1 MTKIKVGGRV
11 IPLLF
16 NLDAF
21 FEMAENS
28 LNLNSI
34 KELFSR
40 DAQMNRYMDAI
51 KAVVT
56 LTRILGNQ
64 GLEMNGE
71 ERDLTDEWL
80 RKHVRPGQLINLKVA
95 IATEVDAGMSME
107 TNERKE
113 GEERDL
119 VLEEI
124 NQKKTSES

>member
-1 MTKIKVGGRV
+1 
-11 IPLLF
+11 
-16 NLDAF
+16 
-21 FEMAENS
+21 
-28 LNLNSI
+28 
-34 KELFSR
+34 
-40 DAQMNRYMDAI
+40 MNRYVDAI
-51 KAVVT
+51 RAVVT

-71 ERDLTDEWL
+71 DRDLTDEWL
-80 RKHVRPGQLINLKVA
+80 RKRIRPGQLIYLKVA

>member
-1 MTKIKVGGRV
+1 MTKIKIGGRV
-11 IPLLF
+11 IPLYF

-21 FEMAENS
+21 FEMAENG
-28 LNLNSI
+28 LNLASVR
-34 KELFSR
+34 ELFSKE
-40 DAQMNRYMDAI
+40 AQMERYLDVL
-51 KAVVT
+51 KAVIT
-56 LTRILGNQ
+56 LARILGNQ

-71 ERDLTDEWL
+71 DRDLTDEWL
-80 RKHVRPGQLINLKVA
+80 RKRIRPGQLINLKIA

>member
-1 MTKIKVGGRV
+1 MTTIKIGGRK
-11 IPLLF
+11 IPLYF

-21 FEMAENS
+21 FEMAENGLTLAS
-28 LNLNSI
+28 VR
-34 KELFSR
+34 ELFSKE
-40 DAQMNRYMDAI
+40 AQMDRYLDVL
-51 KAVVT
+51 KAVIT
-56 LTRILGNQ
+56 LARILGNQ

-71 ERDLTDEWL
+71 DRDLTDEWL
-80 RKHVRPGQLINLKVA
+80 RKRIRPGQLINLKIA

>member
-1 MTKIKVGGRV
+1 MTKIKIGGRV

-21 FEMAENS
+21 FEMNECGLGLAS
-28 LNLNSI
+28 VR
-34 KELFSR
+34 ELFNR
-40 DAQMNRYMDAI
+40 EAQKERYLDVV
-51 KAVVT
+51 KATIT
-56 LTRILGNQ
+56 LIRILGNQ
-64 GLEMNGE
+64 GLEMDGG
-71 ERDLTDEWL
+71 ERDLTDQWL
-80 RKHVRPGQLINLKVA
+80 RKRLRPGQLINLIVA
-95 IATEVDAGMSME
+95 IASEVDIGMSME